1 MKCFVCGSEMRLDPI
16 AGEESVSVSG
26 FEHRSFRCSS
36 CGDVEQRLVFR
47 AERDA
52 DTASPAPS
60 IQSSAIQSCLTDEQP
75 AAFAAV
81 RQPAKKVSGIYTRLK
96 RLLPFRR
103 ESAVLSRSIAATP
116 ARDQQLRTSVECSAT
131 TPSIAPRSSHSAECG
146 VAFIEA
152 DDSLDECE
160 VLLKR
165 AIDMVHGRHYSAET
179 KTETDLKC
187 EARIEGTLEIATLE
201 PTVAPAIVV
210 EPEIKPIVARELEPR
225 PRKPVVVE
233 IHYDPVKARF
243 AAKDTRTGLLIL
255 RHEDR
260 ARLKGMCER
269 MGWQVLD
276 NEQQELECR

>member
-1 MKCFVCGSEMRLDPI
+1 MKCFICGSEMCLDPT

-26 FEHRSFRCSS
+26 FEHRSFRCPS

-52 DTASPAPS
+52 APPSPGS
-60 IQSSAIQSCLTDEQP
+60 CIQSSAIQPCSTDEQP

-81 RQPAKKVSGIYTRLK
+81 RTPAKKVSGIYTRLK

-103 ESAVLSRSIAATP
+103 ESAVPSRSTAATT
-116 ARDQQLRTSVECSAT
+116 ARDQQLRTSVGCSAAA
-131 TPSIAPRSSHSAECG
+131 PSIAPSSSHSAECG
-146 VAFIEA
+146 VGAA

-165 AIDMVHGRHYSAET
+165 AIDMVHGRDYTAEA
-179 KTETDLKC
+179 KTETDLRC
-187 EARIEGTLEIATLE
+187 ESRIEGTIQIALQ
-201 PTVAPAIVV
+201 PTAAPLIVV

-233 IHYDPVKARF
+233 IHYDAVKARY
-243 AAKDTRTGLLIL
+243 AAKDSRTGLLIL

-276 NEQQELECR
+276 NHQQELECP

>member
-1 MKCFVCGSEMRLDPI
+1 MKCFVCGSEMRLNPI

-26 FEHRSFRCSS
+26 FEHRTFRCPS
-36 CGDVEQRLVFR
+36 CGDVEQRVVFR

-52 DTASPAPS
+52 YLQSPCPS
-60 IQSSAIQSCLTDEQP
+60 IQSSAIQSCSTDEQP
-75 AAFAAV
+75 AASAAV
-81 RQPAKKVSGIYTRLK
+81 GQPVEKVSGIYTRLK

-103 ESAVLSRSIAATP
+103 ESAVPSRSTGATP
-116 ARDQQLRTSVECSAT
+116 AREQQLKASVESSAAA
-131 TPSIAPRSSHSAECG
+131 PSIAPRSSHSAECG
-146 VAFIEA
+146 VGLIEA
-152 DDSLDECE
+152 DDSLDQCE

-165 AIDMVHGRHYSAET
+165 AIHMVHGRDYSAEA

-187 EARIEGTLEIATLE
+187 EVRIEGTIEIALE
-201 PTVAPAIVV
+201 PTAAPVIVV
-210 EPEIKPIVARELEPR
+210 EPEIKPVVARELEPR

-233 IHYDPVKARF
+233 IHYDAVKARY
-243 AAKDTRTGLLIL
+243 AAKDCRTGLLIL

-276 NEQQELECR
+276 NGQQELECR

>member
-16 AGEESVSVSG
+16 AGESVAVSG

-36 CGDVEQRLVFR
+36 CGDVEQRFVFR

-52 DTASPAPS
+52 DTLSPGTS

-103 ESAVLSRSIAATP
+103 ESAVPSRSTAATP
-116 ARDQQLRTSVECSAT
+116 TRDQQLRTSVESSTAA
-131 TPSIAPRSSHSAECG
+131 PSIAPRSSHSAECEPG
-146 VAFIEA
+146 LIEA
-152 DDSLDECE
+152 DGSLDECE

-165 AIDMVHGRHYSAET
+165 AIDMVHGRDYSAET
-179 KTETDLKC
+179 KTEMELKC
-187 EARIEGTLEIATLE
+187 EVRIEGTPGIAQE
-201 PTVAPAIVV
+201 PTTAPVIDVDA
-210 EPEIKPIVARELEPR
+210 EIKPIGAKELEPR
-225 PRKPVVVE
+225 AKKPVVVE
-233 IHYDPVKARF
+233 IHYDPVKARY
-243 AAKDTRTGLLIL
+243 AAKDSRTGLLIL
-255 RHEDR
+255 RHEDS